1 MKNIVKISALLILL
15 SVISACNSSSETELK
30 PGLWRATLKTASGA
44 EIPFNFEVTDSA
56 GQKVLELIN
65 GKDRFRVNEITVNSD
80 SILIQMP
87 LFETEILAKIKNN
100 ALSGNWVK
108 HMADTNMIMAFEARY
123 DESWRFFKAS
133 PAPKAVISG
142 RWSATFSTD
151 DPKMNAAA
159 IGELIQED
167 GRVLGTFI
175 RTTGDYRFLEGT
187 ISDDKLYLSSF
198 DGANAF
204 LFTAKLLNDST
215 ILDGRFYSGFSS
227 VQNWTAK
234 KDKNAMLPDAYSMTV
249 LKDGF
254 DKIAFSFPDLEGKK
268 VSLADTNFKN
278 KIVLVQFFGS
288 WCPNCMDETA
298 YLVPFYKKYRDK
310 GLEIIA
316 LAYERTSDPV
326 RSKRNIA
333 RFRDRFAV
341 PYNVLIT
348 GYSNHNDE
356 VMKSMPMLKG
366 IVAFPTLMIIDKNGK
381 VRKIHTGFNGPG
393 TGSHYSDFVKDFE
406 KTIDDLLLEK

>member
-1 MKNIVKISALLILL
+1 MKNMIKISVLLILF

-30 PGLWRATLKTASGA
+30 RGVWRATLKTASGA

-80 SILIQMP
+80 SVLIRMP
-87 LFETEILAKIKNN
+87 LFETGIRAKIKNN
-100 ALSGNWVK
+100 ALSGSWVK
-108 HMADTNMIMAFEARY
+108 HMADTNMIMAFEAKY

-151 DPKMNAAA
+151 DPNINAAA
-159 IGELIQED
+159 IGELTQED
-167 GRVLGTFI
+167 GGVFGTFI

-198 DGANAF
+198 DGANAY
-204 LFTAKLLNDST
+204 LFTGKLLNDST
-215 ILDGRFYSGFSS
+215 IIEGKLYSGFSS

-254 DKIAFSFPDLEGKK
+254 DKIAFSFPDLDGKK
-268 VSLADTNFKN
+268 VSLTDPEFKN
-278 KIVLVQFFGS
+278 KVVLVQFFGS

-298 YLVPFYKKYRDK
+298 YLVPFYKKYKDK

-326 RSKRNIA
+326 RSKRNVT

-341 PYNVLIT
+341 PYDVLIT
-348 GYSNHNDE
+348 GFSY
-356 VMKSMPMLKG
+356 
-366 IVAFPTLMIIDKNGK
+366 
-381 VRKIHTGFNGPG
+381 
-393 TGSHYSDFVKDFE
+393 Y
-406 KTIDDLLLEK
+406 